1 VWVDGTAQLKQAL
14 RAGQFFTLSFGLIIG
29 IAWIVMLGQWLNAAG
44 PLGAILGFIGG
55 GIVMM
60 LIALCYAEV
69 GTMLPV
75 DGGELAYAYEIFG
88 IESAYLVGWFLALA
102 YAGIAA
108 FEAISAGWLL
118 GIIVPA
124 LRGPVLYTISG
135 EPVRLG
141 PVVVGVA
148 GMFCI
153 TTLNYI
159 GIEFAAALQDIFA
172 YGKIALAVVFFSA
185 AIIVGKTAHMRPLFQ
200 ETATG
205 TIAWSGVFAVM
216 TTAPFWYGGF
226 NAIPQVME
234 EKAGRT
240 ALNTVGRVMM
250 LSLTVGIV
258 FYCVVIAATSMAAP
272 WRNLV
277 SQEMATVAAFRIA
290 FQSPVWANLVLIAG
304 FCGIIT
310 AWNAV
315 FIAASRV
322 LFSLGRAR
330 VISSVFGAV
339 HPLYR
344 SPSVAILFVGAVGLV
359 SVFLGRTAI
368 SPIANLGSS
377 CFAFAY
383 LVTSFGM
390 LRLRYTRPNAARPYR
405 APGGVLTAGV
415 AAVGSLFMLVMSLYQ
430 PYAAA
435 KPSLPLEWKLLT
447 VWALLGVAFWVSA
460 RRIRGQIT
468 EADRHR
474 VMVGPLPSAEKL
486 P

>member
-1 VWVDGTAQLKQAL
+1 
-14 RAGQFFTLSFGLIIG
+14 
-29 IAWIVMLGQWLNAAG
+29 MLGHWLDLAG

-88 IESAYLVGWFLALA
+88 VRSAYLVGWFLALA
-102 YAGIAA
+102 YVGISA
-108 FEAISAGWLL
+108 FEAISAGWLW
-118 GIIVPA
+118 GIIAPS
-124 LRGPVLYTISG
+124 LRGPVLYTIGTDS
-135 EPVRLG
+135 VHLG
-141 PVVVGVA
+141 PVIVGVVG
-148 GMFCI
+148 MLCI

-159 GIEFAAALQDIFA
+159 GIQFAAALQDVFT

-185 AIIVGKTAHMRPLFQ
+185 AFLVGKTAHMQPLFQ
-200 ETATG
+200 ENATG
-205 TIAWSGVFAVM
+205 AIAWSGVFAVFA
-216 TTAPFWYGGF
+216 TAPFWYGGF

-234 EKAGRT
+234 EKTGRT
-240 ALNTVGRVMM
+240 MLNTVGRVML

-258 FYCVVIAATSMAAP
+258 FYCVVIAAASMAAP
-272 WRNLV
+272 WHELV

-290 FQSPVWANLVLIAG
+290 FRSPIWANLVLIAG

-322 LFSLGRAR
+322 LFALGRAR
-330 VISSVFGAV
+330 VIGSVFGTV
-339 HPLYR
+339 HPSFR
-344 SPSVAILFVGAVGLV
+344 SPSIAILFVGATGLI
-359 SVFLGRTAI
+359 SVFLGRNAI

-383 LVTSFGM
+383 FITSFGM
-390 LRLRYTRPNAARPYR
+390 LRLRLTRPSAERPYR
-405 APGGVLTAGV
+405 APWGIFTASV
-415 AAVGSLFMLVMSLYQ
+415 ASIGSLFMLVMSLYQ

-435 KPSLPLEWKLLT
+435 NYAVPLEWKLLT
-447 VWALLGVAFWVSA
+447 VWASLGAGFWIAA
-460 RRIRGQIT
+460 RRVRGQMT
-468 EADRHR
+468 EVERHR
-474 VMVGPLPSAEKL
+474 VMVGTLPSAVEKS
-486 P
+486 